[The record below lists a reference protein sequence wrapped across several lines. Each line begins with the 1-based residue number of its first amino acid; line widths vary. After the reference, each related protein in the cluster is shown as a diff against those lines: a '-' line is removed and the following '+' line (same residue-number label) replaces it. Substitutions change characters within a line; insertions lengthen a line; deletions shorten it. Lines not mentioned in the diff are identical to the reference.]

1 MDLFEDLLDDLMGM
15 TQQISVITD
24 IDPSTIMP
32 PKVNVE
38 DEAIPILPL
47 RNMMIFPG
55 IMLPINVA
63 RKSSLKLLTDA
74 NKQKRPIGIFCQ
86 KDDMI
91 EDPEFEHLYHVG
103 VLARVV
109 KIFELPDGS
118 HTALLHGH
126 LRIKLL
132 EANNDGDYLVGHVAL
147 HPEDI
152 PSAKDKEFAA
162 VAEACR
168 DVASKFIRMGDML
181 LQTEMKANSVNKRV
195 NLINTLCSNLPISN
209 KERMS
214 MLEMDNIRIRA
225 YALLEVLNREFQFAS
240 LKASIHNK
248 THEELS
254 KQQRD
259 YFLQQELKSI
269 KEELGDDSFSD
280 IDKLQAEAKKKKWND
295 KTREIFEKELEKM
308 RHMSTNNP
316 DYQLSYAY
324 AEALLSLPWNYM
336 TKDNLNLQNAERV
349 LDKDHYGMEKV
360 KERILEHLAVL
371 KTRGDFKSPII
382 CLYGPPG
389 VGKTSL
395 GKSIAKAMKRKY
407 VRVSLGGV
415 HDEAEIRGHRRTY
428 IGAMPGR
435 IIKSIETAGSSN
447 PVFILDEIDKVGGD
461 GVHGD
466 PASALL
472 EVLDPEQN
480 IAFHDNYLDCDY
492 DLSNVMFIAT
502 ANNIS
507 TIPAPLLDRMEL
519 IEVSGYLTE
528 EKIEIAKRHLV
539 PLELDRLGMKDQKI
553 KLSPAAIEKV
563 IEGYTRESGVRE
575 LDKVINKILRK
586 VTFEYAKS
594 GAVEKP
600 VLTSD
605 DVVRI
610 LGPEKFS
617 RDKYQGNDYAGV
629 VTGLAWTAVGG
640 EILFIETSLSRGK
653 GGKLTLTGNLGDV
666 MKESATIALE
676 YLKAH
681 TDMLGIDYR
690 VFDNWNLH
698 IHVPEGAV
706 PKDGPSAGITMTTAI
721 ASALTQRK
729 VRANVA
735 MTGEMTLRGKVL
747 PVGGIKEK
755 ILAAKRAGITDI
767 VICHENEKD
776 VRQIPEKYINGLTF
790 HYVENFKDVLDYALL
805 NEKVENP
812 ITFEITEETK

>member
-1 MDLFEDLLDDLMGM
+1 MNVFEDIFEDMMGM

-24 IDPSTIMP
+24 IDPM
-32 PKVNVE
+32 KANLQEFNVE
-38 DEAIPILPL
+38 DEPVYVLPL

-55 IMLPINVA
+55 ILLPVNVS
-63 RKSSLKLLTDA
+63 RKSSLRLLTDA
-74 NKQKRPIGIFCQ
+74 HRQNRPIGIFCQ
-86 KDDMI
+86 KDDNV
-91 EDPEFEHLYHVG
+91 EDPDFEQLYEVG
-103 VLARVV
+103 VLAKVV

-126 LRIKLL
+126 MRIRLID
-132 EANNDGDYLVGHVAL
+132 AASNGDYLVGHVAS

-152 PSAKDKEFAA
+152 PSAKDKEFSA
-162 VAEACR
+162 VTEACK
-168 DVASKFIRMGDML
+168 DMASKFIRMGDIP
-181 LQTEMKANSVNKRV
+181 LQSEPKVNSLVKRV
-195 NLINTLCSNLPISN
+195 TMINFLCSNIPISN

-214 MLEMDNIRIRA
+214 LLETDNIRTRA
-225 YALLEVLNREFQFAS
+225 YSLLELLNREFQFAS
-240 LKASIHNK
+240 LKASIQSK
-248 THEELS
+248 THEELT

-259 YFLQQELKSI
+259 YFLQQELKNI
-269 KEELGDDSFSD
+269 QEELGDDHRND
-280 IDKLQAEAKKKKWND
+280 VDNLMAEAKKKNWND
-295 KTREIFEKELEKM
+295 DIRQLFEKELAKLK
-308 RHMSTNNP
+308 HMSSSSP
-316 DYQLSYAY
+316 DYQTQYAY
-324 AEALLSLPWNYM
+324 LEMLVSLPWNYV
-336 TKDNLNLQNAERV
+336 TKDNLNIQNAEKV
-349 LDKDHYGMEKV
+349 LNRDHYGMEKV

-371 KTRGDFKSPII
+371 KSRGDFKSPII

-407 VRVSLGGV
+407 VRMSLGGV
-415 HDEAEIRGHRRTY
+415 HDEAEIRGHRKTY
-428 IGAMPGR
+428 VGAMPGR
-435 IIKSIETAGSSN
+435 IIKNIQKAGSSN
-447 PVFILDEIDKVGGD
+447 PVFILDEIDKVGAD

-480 IAFHDNYLDCDY
+480 FAFHDNYLDCDY
-492 DLSNVMFIAT
+492 NLSNVMFIAT

-507 TIPAPLLDRMEL
+507 AIPAPLLDRMEL

-528 EKIEIAKRHLV
+528 EKKEIARRHLV
-539 PLELDRLGMKDQKI
+539 PQELDKLGMADKKV
-553 KLSPAAIEKV
+553 KLTPDAIEKI

-575 LDKVINKILRK
+575 LDKVINKLLRK
-586 VTFEYAKS
+586 INFDHMKS
-594 GAVEKP
+594 GTVEKSVVRP
-600 VLTSD
+600 D
-605 DVVRI
+605 DVVSI

-653 GGKLTLTGNLGDV
+653 GSKLTLTGNLGDV

-681 TDMLGIDYR
+681 YDMLDIDYR
-690 VFDNWNLH
+690 VFDSWNIH

-729 VRANVA
+729 VRANIA

-776 VRQIPEKYINGLTF
+776 IKQIPEKYIKGLEF
-790 HYVENFKDVLDYALL
+790 HYVKDFRDVLDYALL
-805 NEKVENP
+805 QDKVDNP
-812 ITFEITEETK
+812 IVLEINEQEK